1 MLMTH
6 EQHRD
11 IARRAN
17 WYFDCY
23 FGALSEDSVVFNGD
37 GVADLDRMISRL
49 QDNALNNPIR
59 KQTFLCDV
67 GGQYSDWR
75 PFDISDAQAIREEF
89 IKFYGDVNRPD
100 IYTQGAGSS
109 LASPV

>member
-11 IARRAN
+11 VARRAN

-23 FGALSEDSVVFNGD
+23 FGALSEDSVCFNGD
-37 GVADLDRMISRL
+37 GVEDLDRLISRL
-49 QDNALNNPIR
+49 TDNLANNR
-59 KQTFLCDV
+59 SRNQKFMCDV

-75 PFDISDAQAIREEF
+75 PFDIADVQAIRAEYVAV
-89 IKFYGDVNRPD
+89 YGEVNRPD
-100 IYTQGAGSS
+100 VYANRTGS
-109 LASPV
+109 AIQ